1 MAATFA
7 GDATGPQSGKP
18 QDKDKNKE
26 QTNPLVHSGMMDPNH
41 SPFYLNHG
49 FQLSLEMS
57 E

>member
-49 FQLSLEMS
+49 FQLSLEML